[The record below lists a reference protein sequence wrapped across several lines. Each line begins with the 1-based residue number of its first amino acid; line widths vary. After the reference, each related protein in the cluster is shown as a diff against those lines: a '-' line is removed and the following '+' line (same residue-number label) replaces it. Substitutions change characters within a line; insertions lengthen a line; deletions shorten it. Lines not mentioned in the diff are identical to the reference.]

1 MFVENGKI
9 ASDLSVFL
17 QLPEGLREKSN
28 VQSVFSDA
36 QRWELLVKYS
46 GDLKKYEDL
55 IGFQG
60 EYIGNG
66 IAIVFIEPSKIKTL
80 AELAEVEYIE
90 APKRLWYQVEAGK
103 RESCI
108 NPLQS
113 SNYVGNN
120 ETLFGNGVIVAIID
134 SGIDYAHPDFRK
146 DNGATRLIGLWDQ
159 TVQPRSELEAPP
171 EGFLLGTFFSEEQ
184 INDALQKASRQEQL
198 EIVPSVDISGHGTH
212 VAGIACGNGRAS
224 GGRNRGVASQAD
236 ILVVKLGDA
245 QGVTFPRTTRL
256 LEAVYF
262 AINVALTRQ
271 QPIVVNLSFG
281 NNAGPH
287 TGMDLVSEYLN
298 QEALRWQNS
307 ICIGTGNEANLG
319 RHKEGNLKIEDTQ
332 KIECLFSQEQG
343 SLAIEF
349 WKNYE
354 DRFSFQVQSPDGE
367 RVLVPLE
374 SATLS
379 YFDFRDTILIT
390 RLNGPT
396 PFENLQEL
404 YLEWIPKGDYIKP
417 GIWTILLQAEEIVQ
431 GRYDLWLPTGAYI
444 QQQTRILN
452 PTLETTLTTPSSAAR
467 LISVGAYNDE
477 TEQIAPFS
485 GRGPTRLGQLKPD
498 LIAPGVNILSTA
510 PNGSYTVRSGTS
522 MAVPFVSGSCAL
534 LMEWG
539 IVKGNSP
546 FLYGEKMKAFL
557 RAGARPLNHQE
568 RPDNIQGYGRLC
580 VKNSIDFERR
590 L

>member
-1 MFVENGKI
+1 MENEKI
-9 ASDLSVFL
+9 ASELAAFL
-17 QLPEGLREKSN
+17 QLPEELREKTN
-28 VQSVFSDA
+28 MQRIFSDT

-46 GDLKKYEDL
+46 GDLAKYEDL

-66 IAIVFIEPSKIKTL
+66 IAILFMEPSKIKAL
-80 AELAEVEYIE
+80 ADLPEVEYIE
-90 APKRLWYQVEAGK
+90 APKRLWYQVEAGR

-113 SNYVGNN
+113 SYSVGNN
-120 ETLFGNGVIVAIID
+120 QALFGNGVIVAVID
-134 SGIDYAHPDFRK
+134 SGIEYAHPDFRK
-146 DNGATRLIGLWDQ
+146 EDGSTRLIGLWDQ
-159 TVQPRSELEAPP
+159 TIQPKSGLDTPP
-171 EGFLLGTFFSEEQ
+171 EGFLLGTFYSEER
-184 INDALQKASRQEQL
+184 INKALEQKTRQEQL

-224 GGRNRGVASQAD
+224 NGKNRGVASQAD

-245 QGVTFPRTTRL
+245 QGITFPRTTRL
-256 LEAVYF
+256 LEAVHF
-262 AINVALTRQ
+262 AINVALSRQ

-287 TGMDLVSEYLN
+287 TGMNLVSEYLN
-298 QEALRWQNS
+298 QEALRWKTS

-319 RHKEGNLKIEDTQ
+319 RHKEGNLKEPGTQ

-343 SLAIEF
+343 SLAVEF

-354 DRFSFQVQSPDGE
+354 DKFLLEIQSPDGA
-367 RVLVPLE
+367 RVMVPLD
-374 SATLS
+374 SSTLS

-417 GIWTILLQAEEIVQ
+417 GIWTFLLQAEDIVQ

-467 LISVGAYNDE
+467 LISVGAYDAE
-477 TEQIAPFS
+477 TEQIAAFS

-498 LIAPGVNILSTA
+498 LVAPGVNIVSTA
-510 PNGSYTVRSGTS
+510 PNGSYAVRSGTS

-539 IVKGNSP
+539 ILMGNAP

-557 RAGARPLNHQE
+557 RAGARSLYQQE
-568 RPDNIQGYGRLC
+568 RPNNIQGYGRLC
-580 VKNSIDFERR
+580 LKNSIDFERR
-590 L
+590 V